1 MIFSVM
7 KFIVHSGKTMDTM
20 FHDSI
25 TSMIMSLVEEIRMVL
40 LCMPKYSQNH
50 CWLL

>member
-7 KFIVHSGKTMDTM
+7 RFIVHSGKTMDTM
-20 FHDSI
+20 FQDSI
-25 TSMIMSLVEEIRMVL
+25 TSMIMILVEEIRTVL
-40 LCMPKYSQNH
+40 LCMSEYSQNH